1 MREAGLE
8 REAGGLTDEQ
18 DTREGGGGG
27 GGADKESELAER
39 IATGESETG
48 ENKQVKRK
56 QEAGEER

>member
-27 GGADKESELAER
+27 GGV
-39 IATGESETG
+39 G
-48 ENKQVKRK
+48 
-56 QEAGEER
+56 